1 LFSRRGLAAFTDDI
15 CIPLQYGVDPCVGD
29 TICAGGILYGQRSI
43 PVVLDFRKD
52 IREVA
57 ATEAHLLN
65 CANPMAMNTWA
76 AIDYPAEHSNLVN
89 LTAPLCA
96 YPAVTKFV
104 SKGETLVVY
113 RDSQRAWRA

>member
-1 LFSRRGLAAFTDDI
+1 MASTRAWAIRFAPAD
-15 CIPLQYGVDPCVGD
+15 
-29 TICAGGILYGQRSI
+29 LYGQRSI

-57 ATEAHLLN
+57 ATEAHLLT

-113 RDSQRAWRA
+113 RDSQRGWRA